1 MIIKDINNDSILDYD
16 VFSRNF
22 EVYKIMSRL
31 PLEDVREILLK
42 SSRCVYNPNLVN
54 RSQKYKQIMQ
64 RIKETVPQI
73 EMSKELISKWAN
85 YRNKMMLDVILAV
98 LYADIDEYKGAIED
112 PNNFL
117 KRKSNN
123 IFIYPHYGSYMSIIP
138 IMAANKID
146 ITILMDK
153 SLVSVWEH
161 LLENTSFS
169 QRIHLYGIQDF
180 NTLHKALKRVKCGS
194 NLIMFPEF
202 TLGKNPKLT
211 GEFLNQNV
219 YVPSGPARLA
229 CQNSIPLVPLKLKK
243 LNNRK
248 LPNVV
253 LGDDLASQSEK
264 QTITEISLNTMSSM
278 DDIVKKDP
286 SKWWGWQI
294 FIDYM
299 LS

>member
-1 MIIKDINNDSILDYD
+1 
-16 VFSRNF
+16 
-22 EVYKIMSRL
+22 
-31 PLEDVREILLK
+31 
-42 SSRCVYNPNLVN
+42 
-54 RSQKYKQIMQ
+54 
-64 RIKETVPQI
+64 
-73 EMSKELISKWAN
+73 
-85 YRNKMMLDVILAV
+85 
-98 LYADIDEYKGAIED
+98 
-112 PNNFL
+112 
-117 KRKSNN
+117 
-123 IFIYPHYGSYMSIIP
+123 
-138 IMAANKID
+138 
-146 ITILMDK
+146 
-153 SLVSVWEH
+153 
-161 LLENTSFS
+161 
-169 QRIHLYGIQDF
+169 
-180 NTLHKALKRVKCGS
+180 
-194 NLIMFPEF
+194 
-202 TLGKNPKLT
+202 TLGKKPKLT